1 MGQRLGLA
9 AALAFLVVLLG
20 LTLYAAVADGPS
32 VLTVVSLVVLTMLGL
47 GIAGALRHPP
57 EP

>member
-1 MGQRLGLA
+1 MGQKLGLA
-9 AALAFLVVLLG
+9 AALAFVLALLG

-32 VLTVVSLVVLTMLGL
+32 VLTVVSLVVLAMLGL
-47 GIAGALRHPP
+47 GTAGALRHPP

>member
-1 MGQRLGLA
+1 MDARVGLA
-9 AALAFLVVLLG
+9 MAFAFVAVLLG
-20 LTLYAAVADGPS
+20 LTLYAAIADGPS
-32 VLTVVSLVVLTMLGL
+32 VLTVVSLVILAMLGL

>member
-1 MGQRLGLA
+1 MSTRLGLA
-9 AALAFLVVLLG
+9 AALAFVAVLLG
-20 LTLYAAVADGPS
+20 LTLYAAVVDGPS
-32 VLTVVSLVVLTMLGL
+32 VLTLFSLVVLVMLGL

>member
-1 MGQRLGLA
+1 MGTRAGLA
-9 AALAFLVVLLG
+9 LALAFVAVLLG
-20 LTLYAAVADGPS
+20 LTVYAAVADGPS
-32 VLTVVSLVVLTMLGL
+32 ALTIVSVVVLTMFGL

>member
-9 AALAFLVVLLG
+9 AALAFVVVLLG
-20 LTLYAAVADGPS
+20 LTIYAAVADGPS
-32 VLTVVSLVVLTMLGL
+32 VLTVVSLVVLAMLGL

>member
-9 AALAFLVVLLG
+9 AALAFVVVLLA
-20 LTLYAAVADGPS
+20 LTLYAAIADGPS
-32 VLTVVSLVVLTMLGL
+32 VLTAVSLVILAMLGL

>member
-1 MGQRLGLA
+1 MGARVGLA
-9 AALAFLVVLLG
+9 AALAFVAVLLG
-20 LTLYAAVADGPS
+20 LTLYAAIADGPS
-32 VLTVVSLVVLTMLGL
+32 VLTVVSLVVLAMLGL